1 VGKRNRNPDWAD
13 AKVRC
18 GLTDDDVRMAK
29 ELGMSPHSLIKNI
42 PSRSQPW
49 KAPVPEWVRGL
60 YQRKRGGK
68 KLAVLPSPSKPAGDL
83 TRYKPAAETFEYS
96 GGYDDLEQSYQ
107 EFLRQER
114 EPLTPQEA
122 EEQNAMMLRRQTNL
136 RAAAEYVAREL
147 ALLPEVV
154 RVAVFGSATQPLKKE
169 IPRFTKF
176 RRDRVSVWRECND
189 VDLAVWTTDLSLL
202 KDLQKARGRAL
213 NLLLAERDIGVPHFQ
228 VDVHILEPGTD
239 RYRGRLCDYGECP
252 KARQDACL
260 VGGCG
265 AQPFLRQFRDYTFDR
280 FEFWDAPKEIL
291 FERNPSSESP
301 ARPDWP
307 DEPEAGGITDDDVP
321 F

>member
-1 VGKRNRNPDWAD
+1 
-13 AKVRC
+13 
-18 GLTDDDVRMAK
+18 MAK
-29 ELGMSPHSLIKNI
+29 EFGMSPHSLIKNI

-60 YQRKRGGK
+60 YQRKRGRK
-68 KLAVLPSPSKPAGDL
+68 KLAVFPSPSKPAGDL
-83 TRYKPAAETFEYS
+83 TRYKPAEETFEYS
-96 GGYDDLEQSYQ
+96 GDYDELELSYE

-122 EEQNAMMLRRQTNL
+122 EEQNAVMLRRQSNL
-136 RAAAEYVAREL
+136 RAAAEYVARDL

-176 RRDRVSVWRECND
+176 RRHRVSVWHECND

-228 VDVHILEPGTD
+228 VDL
-239 RYRGRLCDYGECP
+239 
-252 KARQDACL
+252 AR
-260 VGGCG
+260 
-265 AQPFLRQFRDYTFDR
+265 
-280 FEFWDAPKEIL
+280 
-291 FERNPSSESP
+291 
-301 ARPDWP
+301 
-307 DEPEAGGITDDDVP
+307 AGGRRALPHIS
-321 F
+321 